1 MADAATKIFEL
12 QDEIERLL
20 RKSDLSLLENIAFAI
35 NIEEEVIH
43 GKNKQQVLIQEV
55 FDSVEDTSE
64 KLVVFS
70 NLVSLIPSE
79 IKDKYTELLMP
90 LLRNPMGPYEE
101 EEDWSTTSETSSAEE
116 EDSSREDKNKLEE
129 NIVLSKTGKKSVP
142 KFSTPLNAKLS
153 GNRYAKMGGAPNL
166 ATSKKTPRHKQ
177 GKRDTPD
184 MTLPQDVTNTI
195 EIMKALGLAG
205 LGKKELKLQ
214 GIVGGKKE
222 TRMDTTVCVL
232 KYRKQRRKD
241 IRTKKSHLQLDAQWR
256 KDLNYEAIKTS

>member
-43 GKNKQQVLIQEV
+43 GKNKQQVLRLIQAV

-90 LLRNPMGPYEE
+90 LLQNPMGPHEE
-101 EEDWSTTSETSSAEE
+101 EEDWSTTSEISSAEE

-129 NIVLSKTGKKSVP
+129 NI
-142 KFSTPLNAKLS
+142 A
-153 GNRYAKMGGAPNL
+153 
-166 ATSKKTPRHKQ
+166 
-177 GKRDTPD
+177 
-184 MTLPQDVTNTI
+184 
-195 EIMKALGLAG
+195 
-205 LGKKELKLQ
+205 
-214 GIVGGKKE
+214 
-222 TRMDTTVCVL
+222 
-232 KYRKQRRKD
+232 
-241 IRTKKSHLQLDAQWR
+241 
-256 KDLNYEAIKTS
+256 